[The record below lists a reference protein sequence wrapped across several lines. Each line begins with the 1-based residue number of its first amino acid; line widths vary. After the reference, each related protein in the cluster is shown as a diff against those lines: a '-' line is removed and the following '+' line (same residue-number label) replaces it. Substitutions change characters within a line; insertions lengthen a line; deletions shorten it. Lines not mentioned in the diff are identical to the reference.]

1 MIDTTDREILK
12 ILQQN
17 ARVSNA
23 EIARQVRMAPSA
35 ILERIRKLEAR
46 GVIKGY
52 EVRIDPEALGLNL
65 LAYIMVRTKDSGGEL
80 HTGEALARIEEVQE
94 VHHIAGEDCFLV
106 KARVRDAR
114 ALGRLLRERFASG
127 GGISTTRTTIVLETL
142 HETTR
147 LPIDAAL
154 LDLGAPGPETAADAA
169 GDAAA
174 GAGDETPAA
183 AAAAREAAGIDQL
196 AMLAAETLHER

>member
-12 ILQQN
+12 ILQVN

-23 EIARQVRMAPSA
+23 EIARQVGMAPSA

-65 LAYIMVRTKDSGGEL
+65 LAYILVRTKDFGGEL
-80 HTGEALARIEEVQE
+80 RTGEALARIEEVQE

-114 ALGRLLRERFASG
+114 TLGRLLRERFAGG

-154 LDLGAPGPETAADAA
+154 LDVS
-169 GDAAA
+169 
-174 GAGDETPAA
+174 AA
-183 AAAAREAAGIDQL
+183 AAEATPEAAAEASAATAAAKKAATEAAGIGQM
-196 AMLAAETLHER
+196 AALAAETFRAR

>member
-1 MIDTTDREILK
+1 MIDATDREILK

-46 GVIKGY
+46 GVIRGY
-52 EVRIDPEALGLNL
+52 EVRIDPAALGLNL
-65 LAYIMVRTKDSGGEL
+65 LAYILVRTKDFGGEL
-80 HTGEALARIEEVQE
+80 RTGEVLAEIEEVQE

-114 ALGRLLRERFASG
+114 TLGRLLRERFTSG
-127 GGISTTRTTIVLETL
+127 GGISSTRTTIVLETL

-154 LDLGAPGPETAADAA
+154 LEVGAEA
-169 GDAAA
+169 G
-174 GAGDETPAA
+174 EPAA
-183 AAAAREAAGIDQL
+183 APAPVAAANNAAEAAE
-196 AMLAAETLHER
+196 AAALAADRVAALGAGTFHEH